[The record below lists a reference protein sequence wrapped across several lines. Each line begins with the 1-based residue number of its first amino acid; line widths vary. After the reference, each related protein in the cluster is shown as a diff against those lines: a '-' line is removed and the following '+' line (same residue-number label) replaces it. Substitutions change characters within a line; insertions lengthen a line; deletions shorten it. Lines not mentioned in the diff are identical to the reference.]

1 MSVIEQQNLLDNAT
15 QQGEFIVNS
24 FKNNLSTVK
33 EIIAIRSMGLMIG
46 IELNQSCGEL
56 VKAGLD
62 QGILINVTADK
73 IIRLLPPLI
82 LNKDEAAILIA
93 TLTKLI
99 QDFLKSK

>member
-1 MSVIEQQNLLDNAT
+1 
-15 QQGEFIVNS
+15 
-24 FKNNLSTVK
+24 
-33 EIIAIRSMGLMIG
+33 MIG

>member
-1 MSVIEQQNLLDNAT
+1 
-15 QQGEFIVNS
+15 
-24 FKNNLSTVK
+24 
-33 EIIAIRSMGLMIG
+33 MGLMIG

-99 QDFLKSK
+99 QDFIFMHGYIFFNCLFEDIIFTL

>member
-1 MSVIEQQNLLDNAT
+1 
-15 QQGEFIVNS
+15 
-24 FKNNLSTVK
+24 
-33 EIIAIRSMGLMIG
+33 
-46 IELNQSCGEL
+46 
-56 VKAGLD
+56 LD